1 MKPPSKAEVKRA
13 KEWRTRRF
21 RSIDQL
27 AELTGWSREA
37 IYIFERGKASPR
49 AWRRYKLAC
58 AAIARDLDALGFDWV
73 TS

>member
-1 MKPPSKAEVKRA
+1 MKPPSKAEIKRA
-13 KEWRTRRF
+13 KVWRTSRF
-21 RSIDQL
+21 RSIDHL
-27 AELTGWSREA
+27 AAITGWSREA

-58 AAIARDLDALGFDWV
+58 AAIAHDLDALLFEWE